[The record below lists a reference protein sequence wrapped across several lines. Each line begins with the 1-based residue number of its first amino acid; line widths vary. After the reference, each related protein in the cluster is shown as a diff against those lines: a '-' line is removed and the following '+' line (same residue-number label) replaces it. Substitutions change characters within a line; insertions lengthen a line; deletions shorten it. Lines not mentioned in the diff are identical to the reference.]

1 MFSVFQCIAIL
12 FVFNSVSIHRKKFY
26 ANKTFI
32 VFASCLLFICV
43 CQISLNSFRKI
54 FFGNILCNL
63 VRNLKII
70 LSFLLKLIN
79 YRKT

>member
-1 MFSVFQCIAIL
+1 MFSVFQFIAIL

-26 ANKTFI
+26 ANKTYI
-32 VFASCLLFICV
+32 VIASCLLFICV

-63 VRNLKII
+63 VRYFYLKKL
-70 LSFLLKLIN
+70 LSYFLNKIN
-79 YRKT
+79 K